1 MHHNR
6 FSAQPCHTFYLENK
20 PHSSFTCQETLA
32 QDKLLCGI
40 TLSFKSPGLS
50 TGTGNPARKEMLP
63 LLANPA
69 GGNTG
74 YLHPRHGLGPAQAL
88 LSTRTTCVPLL
99 DTHVAGPLLPACW
112 LHLPQLSSAVLSS
125 MLLLGLSCFKMHQ
138 ARSCRDL
145 HLALSSAVP
154 FCITGCDYCRKSR
167 TISPGTH
174 GLQSW
179 GSLCSPLLQER
190 VSPTGII
197 KHGSVCFLPMR
208 PACPRHVLGMEDA
221 YVNTRPREGS
231 HAGDPLLA
239 LDTNT
244 EIKRKT
250 NSLQEGKAVKLSMS
264 CWSQGR

>member
-63 LLANPA
+63 LLAKPA

-99 DTHVAGPLLPACW
+99 DAHVAGPLLPACW
-112 LHLPQLSSAVLSS
+112 LHLPQLTSAMLSS
-125 MLLLGLSCFKMHQ
+125 MLLLGLSCFKIHQ

-179 GSLCSPLLQER
+179 GSLCSPLLQE
-190 VSPTGII
+190 S
-197 KHGSVCFLPMR
+197 LPAGHHKARQCLLLAHEASLPKARAGDGGCLREHTAQGGLPCWR
-208 PACPRHVLGMEDA
+208 PAVGTGHKHR
-221 YVNTRPREGS
+221 N
-231 HAGDPLLA
+231 
-239 LDTNT
+239 
-244 EIKRKT
+244 
-250 NSLQEGKAVKLSMS
+250 QEENK
-264 CWSQGR
+264 